1 MPALDWIGIAGV
13 MLPPR
18 FIRAEK
24 LPAERNSHAART
36 PQQAIVPYVIPMEG
50 NKLRA
55 SVYAPIARAANTALI
70 EAIVPDAPHHR
81 HKGCPA
87 SGTTT
92 KKGRIGAMILPTMA
106 IRKSSGIRTAHLS
119 TQLSISTPAKSI
131 RVLRVGA

>member
-70 EAIVPDAPHHR
+70 EAIVPDALHHS

-92 KKGRIGAMILPTMA
+92 TTEANSRFLAQKKAGSVR
-106 IRKSSGIRTAHLS
+106 
-119 TQLSISTPAKSI
+119 
-131 RVLRVGA
+131 